1 MTDRSPRPMSL
12 VGIGILTAIL
22 HQVIALWLFFLEMMR
37 GEAARPL
44 DLFDYALYVIC
55 WPFALASRDPLHTRN
70 SLLIISWFSG
80 SLFWAAVVC
89 LIFALYRKKHFR
101 DARD

>member
-1 MTDRSPRPMSL
+1 MSL

-89 LIFALYRKKHFR
+89 LTFALYRKKHFR